1 MTINDWINEIDVK
14 INYSLLD
21 NTEWIKIHID
31 DLIELNECIKEF
43 IKNGNSD

>member
-43 IKNGNSD
+43 ISNGNSD

>member
-31 DLIELNECIKEF
+31 DLIELNETIKEY
-43 IKNGNSD
+43 INNGNSD

>member
-43 IKNGNSD
+43 IDNGNSD

>member
-1 MTINDWINEIDVK
+1 MTLNDWINEIDVK

-31 DLIELNECIKEF
+31 DLIELNETIKEY
-43 IKNGNSD
+43 INNGNSD